1 MTASLVPLLPI
12 LLGLAVLWLGAG
24 LVLHGATRM
33 GSRAPRWEMLA
44 GLALSAMAPVVPEI
58 GISLAVAASEASA
71 EAASGL
77 VIGTVLGSVLARATF
92 VLGCGGLL
100 GVSRPQPPE
109 AATRPPLVL
118 GAVALVAVLSIDG
131 FLGPIDGGVLVSL
144 GLVSLARGVRSRAAG
159 RPATAARHGLLPDPF
174 VIVSGLVVATLAAW
188 LLAPRAITLSGA
200 WGIDPM
206 LVGLLVLGV
215 GTSLPE
221 LVLAVNAATRGER
234 ELSASSVLAN
244 GTLGLL
250 LPLGLGALVR
260 PLGVDRL
267 ALLLDLPALGI
278 VILALWVWDR
288 RGARVAGGRAG
299 ALLGAFLIY
308 VVARMASSWL

>member
-1 MTASLVPLLPI
+1 MTDSLVPLIPI
-12 LLGLAVLWLGAG
+12 LLGLAVLWVGAG

-33 GSRAPRWEMLA
+33 GSRSPRWEMLA
-44 GLALSAMAPVVPEI
+44 GLAMAAMAPVLPEI

-71 EAASGL
+71 EAVSGL
-77 VIGTVLGSVLARATF
+77 VVGTVLGSVLARATF
-92 VLGCGGLL
+92 VLGCGGLI
-100 GVSRPQPPE
+100 GVSRPQPPD

-118 GAVALVAVLSIDG
+118 GAVALVAILSIDG

-144 GLVSLARGVRSRAAG
+144 GLVSLVRRTRTRAAVRTG
-159 RPATAARHGLLPDPF
+159 PAARHGLLPDPF
-174 VIVSGLVVATLAAW
+174 VIVSGLAVAGFAAW
-188 LLAPRAITLSGA
+188 LLAPRALTLSGT

-215 GTSLPE
+215 GASLPE

-250 LPLGLGALVR
+250 LPLGLGALIR

-278 VILALWVWDR
+278 VILCLWTWDR
-288 RGARVAGGRAG
+288 RGVRVAGARA
-299 ALLGAFLIY
+299 ATLLAAFLIY

>member
-1 MTASLVPLLPI
+1 MTDSLVPLIPI
-12 LLGLAVLWLGAG
+12 LLGLAALWFGAG

-44 GLALSAMAPVVPEI
+44 GLVLVALGPVVPEI
-58 GISLAVAASEASA
+58 GISVAVAASSASA
-71 EAASGL
+71 HAASGL

-109 AATRPPLVL
+109 GMTRPPLVL
-118 GAVALVAVLSIDG
+118 AAVALVAILSIDG
-131 FLGPIDGGVLVSL
+131 SLGSIDGGVLLTL
-144 GLVSLARGVRSRAAG
+144 GLVSLGRRVRARTTTRSG
-159 RPATAARHGLLPDPF
+159 PSARHGLLPDPF
-174 VIVSGLVVATLAAW
+174 VILAGLVVASLAAW
-188 LLAPRAITLSGA
+188 LLAARALTLSGA

-215 GTSLPE
+215 GASLPE
-221 LVLAVNAATRGER
+221 LVLAVNAAARGER

-250 LPLGLGALVR
+250 LPLGVAALAR

-267 ALLLDLPALGI
+267 TLLLDLPAIGI
-278 VILALWVWDR
+278 VIVCLWAWDR
-288 RGARVAGGRAG
+288 RGARVEGARAG
-299 ALLGAFLIY
+299 ALLVAFLIY
-308 VVARMASSWL
+308 VVARMGSSWL